1 MKPRKSKKKKGR
13 NKPSATA
20 PPQDQINLLLT
31 YYQAGSLPET
41 ETLATSLTEQFPKH
55 PFGWTVLAAVFNQMG
70 RLTESLA
77 AQRESVKLSP
87 QDAEA
92 HYNLGI
98 TLSEVGRNDEAK
110 TSYQKSISLKP
121 DSAEAHF
128 NLGNTLIE
136 LGELGGAESSYR
148 KSIALKPEYAQAHS
162 NLGNTLRKLER
173 LDDAEA
179 ILRKAVALKP
189 DLATAHNNLGG
200 TLMELGRCDEA
211 ILSCVR
217 AINLNSNFCE
227 AYETL
232 GAALA
237 HAQFKEAN
245 PDLYSTLIDLLTRGN
260 HVSPNKVAGSIAGL
274 LKRNNLIGDL
284 LLNTPICKDIAEAD
298 RAIKVLARVPLLH
311 QLMRVCPLPELD
323 FEALF
328 VSIRRLLLESLGK
341 IEASPETIDFLSTL
355 SLQCFTNEFVYPE
368 TDKESELI
376 GNLETAISECLAQA
390 SQPALK
396 ELLCLA
402 AYRPLHLYDWSE
414 RVQTLQQLPE
424 VQSRL
429 LEEPRA
435 EREIGLH
442 VPVLAGIED
451 SVSRKVREQYESNP
465 YPRWVKLRVLSK
477 AKPVAKFCDEAKLSL
492 HSEAIKRQSSPSI
505 LIAGCGTGQHSIETA
520 SRFANCQV
528 TAVDLSRSS
537 LAYAQRKTSE
547 LGITNIEY
555 LQADILNLG
564 ELGRKFDIV
573 ESSGVLHHMADPM
586 AGWRVLV
593 DLLKTGGLMKIGL
606 YSELA
611 RRHIV
616 MTREEIAAEGIG
628 SSGAEIRQFRHYLA
642 ESHDQHHF
650 LLTRSPDFFSLSM
663 LRDLIFHVQEHRFTA
678 IKIQRCLEELGLKF
692 CGFESQ
698 DIVSKF
704 RDFFGRNAD
713 TCDLALWHQFEE
725 SHPRTFAGM
734 YQFWCQ
740 KL

>member
-1 MKPRKSKKKKGR
+1 MKPRKGKKKKAR
-13 NKPSATA
+13 STSPAAA
-20 PPQDQINLLLT
+20 PQQDQINLLLT

-41 ETLATSLTEQFPKH
+41 EALATSLTEQFPKH
-55 PFGWTVLAAVFNQMG
+55 PFGWTVLAAVLNRMG
-70 RLTESLA
+70 RLAESLA
-77 AQRESVKLSP
+77 AQQKSVKLSP

-110 TSYQKSISLKP
+110 TSYQKSIALKP
-121 DSAEAHF
+121 DSAYAHF

-136 LGELGGAESSYR
+136 LGELAGAESSYR
-148 KSIALKPEYAQAHS
+148 QSIALKPDYAQAHS
-162 NLGNTLRKLER
+162 NLGNTLRKLGR
-173 LDDAEA
+173 LEDAEA
-179 ILRKAVALKP
+179 SLGRAIALMP
-189 DLATAHNNLGG
+189 NLANAHSNLGG
-200 TLMELGRCDEA
+200 TLIELGRVDEA
-211 ILSCVR
+211 VSSCVR
-217 AINLNSNFCE
+217 AINVKSNFNE
-227 AYETL
+227 AYENL
-232 GAALA
+232 GSALS

-245 PDLYSTLIDLLTRGN
+245 PDLYPILIDLLTRGN
-260 HVSPNKVAGSIAGL
+260 HVRPGTVAGSIAGL
-274 LKRNNLIGDL
+274 LKRDNLIDDL
-284 LLNTPICKDIAEAD
+284 LLNTPICTDITEAD

-328 VSIRRLLLESLGK
+328 VSIRRLLLEGLGK
-341 IEASPETIDFLSTL
+341 IEATPETIDFLSTL
-355 SLQCFTNEFVYPE
+355 SLHCFINEFVYPE
-368 TDKESELI
+368 TDEESELI
-376 GNLETAISECLAQA
+376 VNLETAISGCLAQA
-390 SQPALK
+390 SQPTIK

-402 AYRPLHLYDWSE
+402 TYRPLHLYDWSE
-414 RVQTLQQLPE
+414 KLQTLKQLPE
-424 VQSRL
+424 VQSQL

-435 EREIGLH
+435 EREIALNM
-442 VPVLAGIED
+442 PMLAGIDD
-451 SVSRKVREQYESNP
+451 SVSCKVREQYESNP

-477 AKPVAKFCDEAKLSL
+477 AKPVTKFCDEAKLSL
-492 HSEAIKRQSSPSI
+492 HSEAIRAVLSPSV

-593 DLLKTGGLMKIGL
+593 DLLKAGGLMKIGL

-611 RRHIV
+611 RQHIV
-616 MTREEIAAEGIG
+616 TIREEIAALGIET
-628 SSGAEIRQFRHYLA
+628 SGVEIRQFRRSLA
-642 ESHDQHHF
+642 ESQDQHHL
-650 LLTRSPDFFSLSM
+650 LLTRFPDFYSLSM

-698 DIVSKF
+698 DIVSNF
-704 RDFFGRNAD
+704 RDFFGKNAD

-725 SHPRTFAGM
+725 TRPRTFAGM

-740 KL
+740 KI

>member
-1 MKPRKSKKKKGR
+1 M
-13 NKPSATA
+13 
-20 PPQDQINLLLT
+20 
-31 YYQAGSLPET
+31 
-41 ETLATSLTEQFPKH
+41 
-55 PFGWTVLAAVFNQMG
+55 
-70 RLTESLA
+70 
-77 AQRESVKLSP
+77 
-87 QDAEA
+87 
-92 HYNLGI
+92 
-98 TLSEVGRNDEAK
+98 
-110 TSYQKSISLKP
+110 
-121 DSAEAHF
+121 
-128 NLGNTLIE
+128 
-136 LGELGGAESSYR
+136 
-148 KSIALKPEYAQAHS
+148 
-162 NLGNTLRKLER
+162 
-173 LDDAEA
+173 
-179 ILRKAVALKP
+179 
-189 DLATAHNNLGG
+189 
-200 TLMELGRCDEA
+200 
-211 ILSCVR
+211 
-217 AINLNSNFCE
+217 
-227 AYETL
+227 
-232 GAALA
+232 
-237 HAQFKEAN
+237 
-245 PDLYSTLIDLLTRGN
+245 
-260 HVSPNKVAGSIAGL
+260 
-274 LKRNNLIGDL
+274 
-284 LLNTPICKDIAEAD
+284 
-298 RAIKVLARVPLLH
+298 
-311 QLMRVCPLPELD
+311 
-323 FEALF
+323 
-328 VSIRRLLLESLGK
+328 
-341 IEASPETIDFLSTL
+341 
-355 SLQCFTNEFVYPE
+355 
-368 TDKESELI
+368 
-376 GNLETAISECLAQA
+376 
-390 SQPALK
+390 
-396 ELLCLA
+396 
-402 AYRPLHLYDWSE
+402 
-414 RVQTLQQLPE
+414 
-424 VQSRL
+424 
-429 LEEPRA
+429 
-435 EREIGLH
+435 
-442 VPVLAGIED
+442 PVLAGIED
-451 SVSRKVREQYESNP
+451 SVSRKVREQYERNP

-477 AKPVAKFCDEAKLSL
+477 AKPIAKFCDEAKLSL

-678 IKIQRCLEELGLKF
+678 IKIQRCLEDLGLKF
-692 CGFESQ
+692 CGFQSQ

-704 RDFFGRNAD
+704 RDFFGKNAG